1 MGIADSMKN
10 ITEGIITSYDM
21 RVGALNSLVADTRKT
36 LKEFRL
42 DRKKMS
48 KELSSGLAA
57 FKSNLE
63 KGVGAMIKEFHK
75 NHKGMSDEQTKDL
88 AKFMKNLATN
98 VGSMLDGFQES
109 RSEMSDDLRKRLETA
124 VKETRS
130 YTKKMLKEFSDNH
143 TVMSEELREFLSK
156 FSSDVQKQVE
166 KLLGEYEAD
175 MKKAANAWHGMSMT
189 LAKARAGEVA
199 VSTDVKARPVEEAIE
214 EAEGEVIKEGGK
226 KKKDEKRNS
235 LANIRI

>member
-21 RVGALNSLVADTRKT
+21 RVEALGNLVADTRET

-48 KELSSGLAA
+48 KEQASGLAA
-57 FKSNLE
+57 FMSGLTKS
-63 KGVGAMIKEFHK
+63 VDAMLKEFHK
-75 NHKGMSDEQTKDL
+75 NHKGMSDEQAKNL

-98 VGSMLDGFQES
+98 VGSMLGGFQES

-124 VKETRS
+124 ETNEGNRS
-130 YTKKMLKEFSDNH
+130 YTKKMLKDFSDNH
-143 TVMSEELREFLSK
+143 TVMSEELREFLSE
-156 FSSDVQKQVE
+156 FASDVQKKVE

-214 EAEGEVIKEGGK
+214 EVKPEK
-226 KKKDEKRNS
+226 KKRKKLRK
-235 LANIRI
+235 